1 MSIVELSFLLLTHVY
16 FSIRVQLQRLWKLIS
31 VICFDIFQL
40 KWYRNALI
48 GEPDDKTNSEKKS
61 LWQTLHVWLKNVK
74 TDQGYQ
80 FYLPINI
87 QAHQRV
93 QTVVNREAC
102 KPG

>member
-1 MSIVELSFLLLTHVY
+1 MCPGRHGKKTDIRDLFWH
-16 FSIRVQLQRLWKLIS
+16 FSIK
-31 VICFDIFQL
+31 VI
-40 KWYRNALI
+40 RNALI

-61 LWQTLHVWLKNVK
+61 LLQTLHVWLKNVK

-93 QTVVNREAC
+93 QTVVNREAG